1 VESKDWPPYL
11 EYMTLKELQSA
22 LRAILEAER
31 ADRVDWVE
39 VQALCRRTRD
49 RLQQE
54 SPPDYTDEFVY
65 VFLDDARLRQEDEDY
80 AQVQRERLANWLD
93 GSEIISR

>member
-1 VESKDWPPYL
+1 VESKDWPPPL

>member
-1 VESKDWPPYL
+1 
-11 EYMTLKELQSA
+11 MTLKELQSA

-31 ADRVDWVE
+31 ADGVDWVE

-65 VFLDDARLRQEDEDY
+65 VFLDDAHLRQEDKEY
-80 AQVQRERLANWLD
+80 AQVQRERLSNWLE

>member
-1 VESKDWPPYL
+1 
-11 EYMTLKELQSA
+11 MTLKELQSA

-31 ADRVDWVE
+31 ADGVDWVE

-49 RLQQE
+49 RLEQE

-65 VFLDDARLRQEDEDY
+65 VFLDDAHLRQEDEDY
-80 AQVQRERLANWLD
+80 AQMQRERLTNWLD